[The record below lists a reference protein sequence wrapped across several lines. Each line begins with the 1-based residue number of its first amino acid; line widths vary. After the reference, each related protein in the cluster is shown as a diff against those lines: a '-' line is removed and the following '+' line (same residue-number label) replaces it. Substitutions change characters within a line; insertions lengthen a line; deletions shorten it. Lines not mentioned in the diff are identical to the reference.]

1 MIKTTARTMNCCL
14 MLLACSG
21 GSLRAQETNDK
32 YVDGKFD
39 FSITV
44 AAPWTS
50 ARLEDYSVP
59 GVPRAAYSQPGG
71 TSIVAFIQEPGKAYE
86 PRFLVDESAKAM
98 EKSLG
103 ATVLQKEVRPVDG
116 KQAMWLVLEG
126 KGTGGAIDGKG
137 AVKTSQ
143 HWVAIPREKDVLV
156 LLLTSPSD
164 SFKANQQSFEQAIK
178 TLVVGGKQTDAQ
190 SESK

>member
-1 MIKTTARTMNCCL
+1 MNCCL

-21 GSLRAQETNDK
+21 GSLPAQETNDK

-59 GVPRAAYSQPGG
+59 GVPRAAYSQPG
-71 TSIVAFIQEPGKAYE
+71 
-86 PRFLVDESAKAM
+86 
-98 EKSLG
+98 
-103 ATVLQKEVRPVDG
+103 
-116 KQAMWLVLEG
+116 
-126 KGTGGAIDGKG
+126 AIDGKG

-164 SFKANQQSFEQAIK
+164 KFKENQQSFEQALK
-178 TLVVGGKQTDAQ
+178 TLMVGGKQTDAQ